1 MTNLQI
7 LTAVKNNNGTIGFVD
22 LLNLSLAE
30 PNRDPIADEDRIK
43 QMIKDG
49 LLTGE
54 VGAYSQIHISKYGR
68 RFLQDSCYANEE
80 EQKTADKTS
89 QEASDNHRRN
99 LKTTILGALISALAG
114 FLFNALAF
122 YLFR

>member
-68 RFLQDSCYANEE
+68 RFLQDSCYASEE
-80 EQKTADKTS
+80 EQKAADKIS
-89 QEASDNHRRN
+89 QEACDNHRRN

>member
-1 MTNLQI
+1 MTELQI

-22 LLNLSLAE
+22 LLNLSLTD
-30 PNRDPIADEDRIK
+30 PHPDPIADEDRIK

-54 VGAYSQIHISKYGR
+54 AGAYSQIHISKYGR
-68 RFLQDSCYANEE
+68 RFLQDSCYASEE
-80 EQKTADKTS
+80 EQKAADKRS

-122 YLFR
+122 YLFC